1 LKYPIWLGRKNFSRF
16 VALDRNPA
24 NLPKIKRL
32 SNYALD
38 IIIGAKLTPSSPPIG
53 LLHNHY
59 TIGTGASKR
68 ASLNQILSVN
78 KVTAAVTMLVFTEER
93 SKVVG
98 ASISTATQPRVLA

>member
-1 LKYPIWLGRKNFSRF
+1 LKYPIWCGRRNFSWF
-16 VALDRNPA
+16 VAFGRNSA
-24 NLPKIKRL
+24 NLPKIKLL

-53 LLHNHY
+53 LLHQYY

-68 ASLNQILSVN
+68 ASLNQILSEN
-78 KVTAAVTMLVFTEER
+78 KVTASVTTLVFTEER

-98 ASISTATQPRVLA
+98 APRVLA